1 MTGKKNG
8 KRSTVEDTRE
18 RKFVAVHTPNVLS
31 LCTGGGGLDLGIK
44 LARPDF
50 RTVCYVER
58 EAFAVSVLVAAMELG
73 GLDQAPVWSDA
84 RTFEGRPW
92 RGIVDCVIGGIPCQ
106 PWSYAGSRL
115 GTADERDLWPDA
127 CRIIGEVGPGV
138 VFLEEV
144 SGFTRYFHERVG
156 ADLRGMGYR
165 TAEGLFSAAEI
176 GAPHE
181 RRRFFVLAY
190 SDNLAGGA
198 ESWLAH
204 GQWPEVPDNP
214 GLRSGELAD
223 AGVVAGGIHVPAWGR
238 RESGDE
244 AGGSGKGLEKPKR
257 GRRRGRGDRGAA
269 ATGNGASAPFPVAGP
284 SGELADAGVVGRE
297 QEGMG
302 GTIPSGLQAGLCRQQ
317 LPDAEREGSQGFGWP
332 REAQPFTTVRGL
344 FPPKP
349 SSTGEWAYLLDQM
362 PETEPAICRMADGMA
377 GLVEPPALL
386 GHRGPRLRLLGNGVV
401 PLVAAYAFRAL
412 AARATRGRQNSEG
425 KEK

>member
-18 RKFVAVHTPNVLS
+18 CKFVAVHTPNVLS

-58 EAFAVSVLVAAMELG
+58 EAFAVSVLVAAMEIG

-84 RTFEGRPW
+84 RTFDGRPW

-144 SGFTRYFHERVG
+144 SGFTWYFHERVG

-190 SDNLAGGA
+190 SD
-198 ESWLAH
+198 S
-204 GQWPEVPDNP
+204 
-214 GLRSGELAD
+214 GLQR
-223 AGVVAGGIHVPAWGR
+223 I
-238 RESGDE
+238 
-244 AGGSGKGLEKPKR
+244 
-257 GRRRGRGDRGAA
+257 GRGGMEGDLLLEGGRHEGQF
-269 ATGNGASAPFPVAGP
+269 GLDSP
-284 SGELADAGVVGRE
+284 SGELADASGPGRPEAEPLPRRRPSQSIPVLGDQELADADGCGRGTYDGDIRLRESDSSRTGPELADADGCGRE

-317 LPDAEREGSQGFGWP
+317 LPDAEREGSQGLRWP
-332 REAQPFTTVRGL
+332 WEAQPFTTVRGL

-349 SSTGEWAYLLDQM
+349 SSTDEWAYLLDQM

-412 AARATRGRQNSEG
+412 AARATRGRPKSEG

>member
-8 KRSTVEDTRE
+8 KRSTVEDTRKC
-18 RKFVAVHTPNVLS
+18 KFVAVHTPNVLS

-58 EAFAVSVLVAAMELG
+58 EAFAVSVLVAAMAIG

-190 SDNLAGGA
+190 SD
-198 ESWLAH
+198 S
-204 GQWPEVPDNP
+204 
-214 GLRSGELAD
+214 GLQR
-223 AGVVAGGIHVPAWGR
+223 I
-238 RESGDE
+238 
-244 AGGSGKGLEKPKR
+244 
-257 GRRRGRGDRGAA
+257 GRGGMEGDLLLEGGRHEGQF
-269 ATGNGASAPFPVAGP
+269 GLHSP
-284 SGELADAGVVGRE
+284 SGELADASGPGRPEAEPLPRRRPSQSIPVLGDQELADGGIVGRE

-317 LPDAEREGSQGFGWP
+317 LPDAEREGSQGLRWP
-332 REAQPFTTVRGL
+332 WEAQPFTTVRGL

-412 AARATRGRQNSEG
+412 AARATRGRPESEG

>member
-1 MTGKKNG
+1 M
-8 KRSTVEDTRE
+8 
-18 RKFVAVHTPNVLS
+18 AVHTPNVLS

-84 RTFEGRPW
+84 RTFDGRPW

-115 GTADERDLWPDA
+115 GTADGRDLWPDA

-190 SDNLAGGA
+190 SDSGLQRIGRGGM
-198 ESWLAH
+198 EGDLLLEGRRDE
-204 GQWPEVPDNP
+204 GQF
-214 GLRSGELAD
+214 GLGPPNGELAD
-223 AGVVAGGIHVPAWGR
+223 A
-238 RESGDE
+238 S
-244 AGGSGKGLEKPKR
+244 
-257 GRRRGRGDRGAA
+257 GRRRPEAEPLPRRRPSQSVPVLGD
-269 ATGNGASAPFPVAGP
+269 P
-284 SGELADAGVVGRE
+284 ELADAGKGRWGE
-297 QEGMG
+297 DVAELSAWQ
-302 GTIPSGLQAGLCRQQ
+302 PNASGDSSKRLA
-317 LPDAEREGSQGFGWP
+317 DAEREGSQGLRWP

-349 SSTGEWAYLLDQM
+349 SSIDEWAYLLSQM

-401 PLVAAYAFRAL
+401 PLVAAHAFRTL
-412 AARATRGRQNSEG
+412 AARATRGKPKTKAMRNE
-425 KEK
+425 E

>member
-1 MTGKKNG
+1 MSVWLYIPPMSCPSAPEG
-8 KRSTVEDTRE
+8 ED
-18 RKFVAVHTPNVLS
+18 
-31 LCTGGGGLDLGIK
+31 DLGIK

-58 EAFAVSVLVAAMELG
+58 EAFAVSVLVAAMEIG

-84 RTFEGRPW
+84 RTFDGRPW

-115 GTADERDLWPDA
+115 GSADERDLWPDS
-127 CRIIGEVGPGV
+127 CRIIREVGPGV

-165 TAEGLFSAAEI
+165 TAEGLFSAAET

-181 RRRFFVLAY
+181 RRRFFALAY
-190 SDNLAGGA
+190 SDSGLQRIGRGGM
-198 ESWLAH
+198 EGDLLLEGGRH
-204 GQWPEVPDNP
+204 EGQF
-214 GLRSGELAD
+214 GLDSPSGELAD
-223 AGVVAGGIHVPAWGR
+223 ASGLGR
-238 RESGDE
+238 SE
-244 AGGSGKGLEKPKR
+244 AEPLP
-257 GRRRGRGDRGAA
+257 RRRPPQSIPVLGD
-269 ATGNGASAPFPVAGP
+269 P
-284 SGELADAGVVGRE
+284 ELADAGVVGRE

-317 LPDAEREGSQGFGWP
+317 LPDAEREGSQGLGWP
-332 REAQPFTTVRGL
+332 REAQPFTTLRGL

-349 SSTGEWAYLLDQM
+349 SSTDEWAYLLDQM

-401 PLVAAYAFRAL
+401 PLVAAYAFRTL

>member
-1 MTGKKNG
+1 M
-8 KRSTVEDTRE
+8 
-18 RKFVAVHTPNVLS
+18 AVHTPNVLS

-84 RTFEGRPW
+84 RTFNGRPW

-115 GTADERDLWPDA
+115 GTADGRDLWPDA
-127 CRIIGEVGPGV
+127 CRIIGEVGPGG

-190 SDNLAGGA
+190 SD
-198 ESWLAH
+198 S
-204 GQWPEVPDNP
+204 
-214 GLRSGELAD
+214 GLQR
-223 AGVVAGGIHVPAWGR
+223 I
-238 RESGDE
+238 
-244 AGGSGKGLEKPKR
+244 
-257 GRRRGRGDRGAA
+257 GRGGMEGDLLLEGGRHEGQF
-269 ATGNGASAPFPVAGP
+269 GLDSP
-284 SGELADAGVVGRE
+284 SGELADASGPGRPEAEPLPRRRPSQSIPVLVAQELADADGCGRE

-302 GTIPSGLQAGLCRQQ
+302 GTIPTGLQAGLCRQQ
-317 LPDAEREGSQGFGWP
+317 LPDAEREGSQGLGWP

-349 SSTGEWAYLLDQM
+349 SSTDEWAYLLDQM

-412 AARATRGRQNSEG
+412 AARATRGRPKSEG

>member
-1 MTGKKNG
+1 M
-8 KRSTVEDTRE
+8 
-18 RKFVAVHTPNVLS
+18 AVHTPNVLS

-58 EAFAVSVLVAAMELG
+58 EAFAVSVLVAAMEIG
-73 GLDQAPVWSDA
+73 GVDQAPVWSDA
-84 RTFEGRPW
+84 KTFDGRPW

-115 GTADERDLWPDA
+115 GTADGRDLWPDV

-190 SDNLAGGA
+190 SDSGLQRIGRGGMEGDLLLEGGRHEGQFGLA
-198 ESWLAH
+198 S
-204 GQWPEVPDNP
+204 P
-214 GLRSGELAD
+214 SGELAD
-223 AGVVAGGIHVPAWGR
+223 ASGLGR
-238 RESGDE
+238 PQAEP
-244 AGGSGKGLEKPKR
+244 LP
-257 GRRRGRGDRGAA
+257 RRRPSQSIPLLGD
-269 ATGNGASAPFPVAGP
+269 P
-284 SGELADAGVVGRE
+284 ELADAGVVGRE

-302 GTIPSGLQAGLCRQQ
+302 GTIPTGLQAGLCRQQ
-317 LPDAEREGSQGFGWP
+317 LPDTEREGSQGFRWP
-332 REAQPFTTVRGL
+332 KEAQPFTAVRGL

-401 PLVAAYAFRAL
+401 PLVAAYAFRTL
-412 AARATRGRQNSEG
+412 AAQATRGRPESEG

>member
-1 MTGKKNG
+1 MWLYIPPMSCPSAPEGEDSTLESNWQGRILERCATWNG
-8 KRSTVEDTRE
+8 KPSRSASWLR
-18 RKFVAVHTPNVLS
+18 RWQ
-31 LCTGGGGLDLGIK
+31 
-44 LARPDF
+44 
-50 RTVCYVER
+50 
-58 EAFAVSVLVAAMELG
+58 LG

-84 RTFEGRPW
+84 RTFDGRPW

-106 PWSYAGSRL
+106 PWSYAGNRL

-190 SDNLAGGA
+190 SDSGLQRIGRRGMEGDLLLEGGRH
-198 ESWLAH
+198 E
-204 GQWPEVPDNP
+204 GQF
-214 GLRSGELAD
+214 GLDSPSGELAD

-244 AGGSGKGLEKPKR
+244 AGGSGKGLAKPKR

-269 ATGNGASAPFPVAGP
+269 ATGNGASSPFPVAGP

-302 GTIPSGLQAGLCRQQ
+302 GTIPPRLQAGLCRQQ
-317 LPDAEREGSQGFGWP
+317 LPDAEREGSQGLGWP

-349 SSTGEWAYLLDQM
+349 SSTDEWAYLLDQM

-412 AARATRGRQNSEG
+412 AARATRGRPNSEG